1 MKRLNVIQIGLG
13 HDHACAV
20 LESMLRQKE
29 RFRVCALALPEC
41 EREKYADR
49 LAPFADIPLL
59 TPEEALALQGT
70 DAAVIETEEKNLTRC
85 AAQAI
90 GRGLH
95 VHMDK
100 PGGETLSD
108 FEALI
113 SAAKR
118 SGKVLHLGYMYR
130 YNPAVRDMMKRV
142 RAGELGEIFCVE
154 AQMNCALSDEK
165 RAWLG
170 QFRGGMMFYLGCHM
184 VDVILQIKGKPRE
197 VIPMNCATGIG
208 GIAAKDFGMAA
219 LRYENGVCF
228 AKTCGAEA
236 SGYLRRQIVVC
247 GSKGTI
253 ELNPLEAYAGNTGT
267 YLCTRTRRV
276 LKDCLNWAYY
286 GETEDTA
293 PFERFDGMMAAFGE
307 YAAKERENPFGY
319 DYELLLYRTLL
330 QCCGDKI

>member
-1 MKRLNVIQIGLG
+1 
-13 HDHACAV
+13 
-20 LESMLRQKE
+20 
-29 RFRVCALALPEC
+29 
-41 EREKYADR
+41 
-49 LAPFADIPLL
+49 
-59 TPEEALALQGT
+59 
-70 DAAVIETEEKNLTRC
+70 
-85 AAQAI
+85 
-90 GRGLH
+90 
-95 VHMDK
+95 MD
-100 PGGETLSD
+100 
-108 FEALI
+108 
-113 SAAKR
+113 
-118 SGKVLHLGYMYR
+118 R

-208 GIAAKDFGMAA
+208 GVAAKDFGMAA

-276 LKDCLNWAYY
+276 LKDRLNWAYY

-307 YAAKERENPFGY
+307 YAAKERENPFGC
-319 DYELLLYRTLL
+319 DYELLLYRTPL